1 MFKKINIVPRWIIFC
16 IDLGT
21 CAFSLFFSFLIR
33 YNLSLEAINW
43 RDMSGSILILSVI
56 NAIVFGNFKTYSG
69 IIRYTGL
76 QDALRISYAVLVTSA
91 ILFFISLIASN
102 SGGALSFTPVTLII
116 NALLSFLLLIAYR
129 VMIKYS
135 FTYLRNYNMDRKYV
149 IIYGAGEAGFA
160 TKRVLEHD
168 HTSNTNIVAFV
179 DEDMRKVGKVVDGVK
194 IHHTSDLQ
202 TITLLQKIDEIIIAA
217 FHLAP
222 SKKNELVDFCLD
234 HDIKVLNV
242 PPIDTWINGR
252 FSARQLR
259 SIKIENLL
267 EREPIKINNDEI
279 ASQVKNKRILVTG
292 AAGSI
297 GSEIVRQLLPFHP
310 HTIILC
316 DQAETPLHQLEM
328 ELCEV
333 KTDTSIV
340 CFLGDIRNEDRMNE
354 LFSLF
359 EPHYVYHAAAYK
371 HVPMME
377 LCPKEAILTN
387 VNGTRIIADMAVKY
401 KVQRFVMVSTDKAVN
416 PTNVM
421 GASKRLAEA
430 YVQSLHHQAT
440 EQALADA
447 NANGSTQTQLPIK
460 FITTRFGNVLGSNGS
475 VINRFK
481 EQIEKGGP
489 VTVTHPNITRFFMT
503 IPEACQLVLEAGSM
517 GKGGEIFVFDMGKPV
532 AIVDLA
538 KKMIRLYGL
547 LPGIDIEIKYSGLRP
562 GEKLYEELLMDSEN
576 TLPTYHEKIMIAK
589 VRRTEI
595 TELQREFNILV
606 QMATQKQNNMEL
618 VAKMKELVPEF
629 ISNNSVFESLDGEK
643 AGIDNVIS
651 ISRVS

>member
-1 MFKKINIVPRWIIFC
+1 MK
-16 IDLGT
+16 
-21 CAFSLFFSFLIR
+21 
-33 YNLSLEAINW
+33 
-43 RDMSGSILILSVI
+43 
-56 NAIVFGNFKTYSG
+56 
-69 IIRYTGL
+69 
-76 QDALRISYAVLVTSA
+76 
-91 ILFFISLIASN
+91 
-102 SGGALSFTPVTLII
+102 
-116 NALLSFLLLIAYR
+116 LLLQLFIW
-129 VMIKYS
+129 
-135 FTYLRNYNMDRKYV
+135 
-149 IIYGAGEAGFA
+149 
-160 TKRVLEHD
+160 
-168 HTSNTNIVAFV
+168 
-179 DEDMRKVGKVVDGVK
+179 
-194 IHHTSDLQ
+194 LQ
-202 TITLLQKIDEIIIAA
+202 A
-217 FHLAP
+217 
-222 SKKNELVDFCLD
+222 KKNELVDFCLD

-242 PPIDTWINGR
+242 PPIETWINGQ
-252 FSARQLR
+252 FSARQLQ

-267 EREPIKINNDEI
+267 EREPIRINNEEI
-279 ASQVKNKRILVTG
+279 ASQIRNKRILVTG

-297 GSEIVRQLLPFHP
+297 GSEIVRQLLRYQPQ
-310 HTIILC
+310 TLILC
-316 DQAETPLHQLEM
+316 DQAESPLHQLEM
-328 ELCEV
+328 ELNDS
-333 KTDTSIV
+333 KTNTNCV

-387 VNGTRIIADMAVKY
+387 VMGTRIIADLSVKY
-401 KVQRFVMVSTDKAVN
+401 HVQRFVMVSTDKAVN

-430 YVQSLHHQAT
+430 YVQSLHHLVSQQAQT
-440 EQALADA
+440 
-447 NANGSTQTQLPIK
+447 NASNNGAAQKSIK

-475 VINRFK
+475 VIIRFK

-532 AIVDLA
+532 PIVDLA

-547 LPGIDIEIKYSGLRP
+547 LPGIDIDIKYTGLRP

-589 VRRTEI
+589 VRRQEMPEI
-595 TELQREFNILV
+595 RKEFESLISL
-606 QMATQKQNNMEL
+606 ARRSEGSMEI

-629 ISNNSVFESLDGEK
+629 VSNNSIFESLDGEK
-643 AGIDNVIS
+643 TEPGNVVS